1 VQSERRSRLAPIVKK
16 VVMAVAVKKGID
28 MFQEA
33 RRPKKRSFLGR
44 LAKLGMWTAG
54 GAGLFYAFANGK
66 LQPIVDKVM
75 GASSSSGYSDT
86 WSSPSTTSSAGTP
99 SSSPTFTSSG
109 EGNLSSSSTSSTTSP
124 TKV

>member
-1 VQSERRSRLAPIVKK
+1 MQSERRSRLAPIVKK

-33 RRPKKRSFLGR
+33 RRPQKRSFLGR

-75 GASSSSGYSDT
+75 GASSTSGYSDS
-86 WSSPSTTSSAGTP
+86 WSSPSTSSAATP

-109 EGNLSSSSTSSTTSP
+109 EGDLSSSSTSSTTSR